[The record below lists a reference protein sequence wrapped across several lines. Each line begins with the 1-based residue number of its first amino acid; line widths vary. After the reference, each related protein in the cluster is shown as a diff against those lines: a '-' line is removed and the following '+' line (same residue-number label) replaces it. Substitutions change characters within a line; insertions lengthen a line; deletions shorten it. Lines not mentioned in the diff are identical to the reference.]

1 MSTAK
6 ITKDI
11 RQFIMVNLQIF
22 EFVRKTQ
29 RIILKNFFLAAMSN
43 NPEVVESLIAAGA
56 KVHYQYDRIND
67 TLAHIS
73 IKKGNAKILNI
84 LLR

>member
-1 MSTAK
+1 
-6 ITKDI
+6 
-11 RQFIMVNLQIF
+11 MVNLQIF
-22 EFVRKTQ
+22 EFVLKTQ
-29 RIILKNFFLAAMSN
+29 RIILKNVFLAAMSN

-56 KVHYQYDRIND
+56 KVNYQYDRIND